1 MKVKRYKEY
10 GIEVE
15 MANHFINSFD
25 GILVESEDSPFKE
38 VAKKVASDLKLN
50 VSLISTFGAGIGA
63 LYPVVDKLMKNM
75 NIDSFNLSS
84 ESIVLL
90 TLASFTILYL
100 EEKKSKDI
108 EEEELLTKDAK
119 SMLEELKLR
128 GFGNGIVKKLIKS
141 IKSIKNIFNLIG
153 KHIGAVISGTVDMF
167 AYTSLLIPVMNGI
180 LALIGKYDLN
190 MDTLIQNLVGVA
202 AGVVTIIAKHGVL
215 EIIKRLK
222 NKFSIDKEEVLDV
235 IENDDVQKFSTFAD
249 GEESEQ
255 SGDLIKEQ

>member
-167 AYTSLLIPVMNGI
+167 TY
-180 LALIGKYDLN
+180 
-190 MDTLIQNLVGVA
+190 
-202 AGVVTIIAKHGVL
+202 
-215 EIIKRLK
+215 
-222 NKFSIDKEEVLDV
+222 
-235 IENDDVQKFSTFAD
+235 
-249 GEESEQ
+249 
-255 SGDLIKEQ
+255 